1 MLGVLVAALVVAAV
15 FTPTYVVA
23 WQLWDSR
30 MSRQRR
36 SLAPLRPRPVVV
48 PGPRRP
54 S

>member
-1 MLGVLVAALVVAAV
+1 MVELVTAVVIAAL

-23 WQLWDSR
+23 WQLWTAR
-30 MSRQRR
+30 MSGQRR